1 MDFTQDRDSRHQK
14 QRNRL
19 GQNGRTMGVMIILP
33 MRLLVL
39 LPWRNGSAGLR
50 HGNCVESSNENTGLR
65 AIAGN
70 CVESSNENTGLRAIA
85 SNIQRKCFVVN
96 VRHHFHALTHLYRTY
111 YFSSKRCKIDFHL
124 LLSIFHSGS
133 RMSHH
138 GLFLIEPSAQKSD
151 HWSEFRRTFS
161 AIT

>member
-1 MDFTQDRDSRHQK
+1 MCLK
-14 QRNRL
+14 
-19 GQNGRTMGVMIILP
+19 TMMGDESASFE
-33 MRLLVL
+33 RFLLV
-39 LPWRNGSAGLR
+39 P
-50 HGNCVESSNENTGLR
+50 C
-65 AIAGN
+65 GN

-138 GLFLIEPSAQKSD
+138 GLSLIEP
-151 HWSEFRRTFS
+151 
-161 AIT
+161 